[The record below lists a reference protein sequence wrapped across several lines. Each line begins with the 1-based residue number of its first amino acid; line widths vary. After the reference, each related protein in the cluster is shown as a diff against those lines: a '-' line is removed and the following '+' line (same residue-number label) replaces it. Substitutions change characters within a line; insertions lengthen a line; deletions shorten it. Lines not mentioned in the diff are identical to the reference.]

1 MTASEAEVAVLEV
14 DVGDAPLFTVTVDP
28 FAGDTSMTAELI
40 DSLGVP
46 TSFTMIAGS
55 DESTWTGTG
64 PTILTSGE
72 YVAKFTITGTGLGVK
87 YATVIAAVPPP
98 MAPSVRRVRLLIAD
112 TDPANRLFRVDQIQD
127 FLDLESSSVKLA
139 AATALET
146 IARSEVLISKVIK
159 TQDLTTDGSKVAAE
173 LRASAADLRQQVA
186 TGEGDPD
193 TGFDVIDFV
202 DPFSRVR
209 GSWF

>member
-1 MTASEAEVAVLEV
+1 
-14 DVGDAPLFTVTVDP
+14 
-28 FAGDTSMTAELI
+28 
-40 DSLGVP
+40 
-46 TSFTMIAGS
+46 
-55 DESTWTGTG
+55 
-64 PTILTSGE
+64 
-72 YVAKFTITGTGLGVK
+72 
-87 YATVIAAVPPP
+87 
-98 MAPSVRRVRLLIAD
+98 LLIAD